1 MNGTIFD
8 IQRFSLHDGAGI
20 RTTVFFKGCPLRC
33 RWCHNPESQSFAP
46 ERMIY
51 FDKCVSCGKCREIC
65 ANAFDAACAAC
76 GKCVKVCAGAAR
88 RIAGRTAAVDEIIE
102 TVVRD
107 KAFYETSGGGLTLS
121 GGEPLAQPEFCLALL
136 KAAKE
141 ANIHTAIETCGFA
154 KPEIIE
160 AVLPFTDLFLFD
172 IKGIDGETH
181 IRNTGVSNDLI
192 LANAKRLMDSKA
204 NVLFRMPYIPNYN
217 DHEIGAVRAFTEGF
231 PLEVMPYHAIASG
244 KYKALQRPF
253 ATAAVTPPSQEEIQR
268 LAEEFGMIYSPSGI

>member
-8 IQRFSLHDGAGI
+8 IQRFSIHDGPGI

-33 RWCHNPESQSFAP
+33 RWCHNPESQAFAP
-46 ERMIY
+46 ERMIW
-51 FDKCVSCGKCREIC
+51 FDKCVGCGKCKTIC
-65 ANAFDAACAAC
+65 ANAFDKACAAC
-76 GKCVKVCAGAAR
+76 GKCVAICEGAAR
-88 RIAGRTAAVDEIIE
+88 EIAGKTAAVDEIME

-121 GGEPLAQPEFCLALL
+121 GGEPPAQPEFCLALL

-160 AVLPFTDLFLFD
+160 AVLPFADLFLFD
-172 IKGIDGETH
+172 IKGIDEEAH
-181 IRNTGVSNDLI
+181 IRNTGVSNALI
-192 LANAKRLMDSKA
+192 LTNAKRLMGSGA
-204 NVLFRMPYIPNYN
+204 NVLFRMPYIPGYN
-217 DHEIGAVRAFTEGF
+217 DREIEAVRAFTKGF

-253 ATAAVTPPSQEEIQR
+253 ATAAVTPPTAQDMQR
-268 LAEEFGMIYSPSGI
+268 LAEKHGLIYSPSGL